1 VEKELLRY
9 RDYAEKLRPL
19 VCDTVDYLKNELRS
33 NKKVLVEGANAAMLD
48 IDFGTYPFVTS
59 SNCSIGGVCT
69 GLGIPPRRIGDVFG
83 VVKAY
88 TTRVGDGPFP
98 TELLNET
105 GKHLQTKGAEVGVT
119 TGRLRRCGWLDLA
132 LLEYTNT
139 VNGYSSLAVTK
150 LDILDELA
158 EIKIG
163 IYYKLNGVRISRF
176 PADEAQ
182 LRQVEVEY
190 ETLPGWQTSIAEVRT
205 WEELPENAK
214 KYILRIQ
221 DHLQIPV
228 RWVGVGQGRD
238 AVINLPGK
246 A

>member
-1 VEKELLRY
+1 
-9 RDYAEKLRPL
+9 
-19 VCDTVDYLKNELRS
+19 
-33 NKKVLVEGANAAMLD
+33 
-48 IDFGTYPFVTS
+48 
-59 SNCSIGGVCT
+59 
-69 GLGIPPRRIGDVFG
+69 
-83 VVKAY
+83 
-88 TTRVGDGPFP
+88 
-98 TELLNET
+98 
-105 GKHLQTKGAEVGVT
+105 
-119 TGRLRRCGWLDLA
+119 
-132 LLEYTNT
+132 
-139 VNGYSSLAVTK
+139 
-150 LDILDELA
+150 LDELA

-163 IYYKLNGVRISRF
+163 IYYKLNGVRISRY
-176 PADEAQ
+176 PADDAE

-190 ETLPGWQTSIAEVRT
+190 ETLPGWQQSIAEVRT